1 METHFPDMEE
11 THSRLARE
19 RVMADLRALADDAES
34 LLRATADDAS
44 DKAKEARSRLTAAL
58 QKAKSTYEDLQTQG
72 IESAKAAAKKADET
86 IRAHPYQSIG
96 IAFGVGVLLGVLLR
110 RK

>member
-1 METHFPDMEE
+1 METHFPNMDE
-11 THSRLARE
+11 TQGQRARE

-44 DKAKEARSRLTAAL
+44 EKAKEARVRLMAAL
-58 QKAKSTYEDLQTQG
+58 DRAKANYDDFQARG
-72 IESAKAAAKKADET
+72 VESAKAAAKKADDT
-86 IRAHPYQSIG
+86 IRAHPYESIG
-96 IAFGVGVLLGVLLR
+96 IAFGVGLLLGALLR

>member
-1 METHFPDMEE
+1 METNFPNMNE
-11 THSRLARE
+11 SQSQLARE
-19 RVMADLRALADDAES
+19 RVMADLRALASDAEA

-44 DKAKEARSRLTAAL
+44 ETAKAARARLTAGL
-58 QKAKSTYEDLQTQG
+58 EKAKASYDDLQERG
-72 IESAKAAAKKADET
+72 VASAKVAVKKADDT
-86 IRAHPYQSIG
+86 IRAHPYESIG